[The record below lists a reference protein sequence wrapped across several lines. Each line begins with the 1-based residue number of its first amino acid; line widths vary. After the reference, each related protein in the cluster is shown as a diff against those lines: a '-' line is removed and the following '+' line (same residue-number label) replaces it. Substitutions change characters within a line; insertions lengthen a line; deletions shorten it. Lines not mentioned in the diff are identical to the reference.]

1 MPLIRV
7 TAQEGT
13 FDKAAQNK
21 FMKEITDAVLTAE
34 GVSPEDSGAQSLAW
48 AYYTEQGKGDLYIGN
63 QNIDSAPVLV
73 RVTT

>member
-13 FDKAAQNK
+13 FDKATQNK

-34 GVSPEDSGAQSLAW
+34 GASPEDSGAQSIA
-48 AYYTEQGKGDLYIGN
+48 
-63 QNIDSAPVLV
+63 
-73 RVTT
+73 